1 MRQFT
6 VQVEDIR
13 DKLATAEKELAARTP
28 RVRRALA
35 LVRSAEDRLAE
46 LEPVLSV
53 VRAAEE
59 LGVTRPT
66 VYSWIRSGVLKPAA
80 SRGVTVRSVDALRRE
95 FDELRRLPNAGSK
108 QRRLATLAA
117 TSAIASDHK
126 TTGQVGRSLAAFA
139 SRTGIVRE

>member
-1 MRQFT
+1 MRAFD
-6 VQVEDIR
+6 VQVADIR
-13 DKLATAEKELAARTP
+13 DKLATAAKELAAPSP

-35 LVRSAEDRLAE
+35 LVRSAEDRLAD
-46 LEPVLSV
+46 LEPVMSV

-66 VYSWIRSGVLKPAA
+66 VYSWVRTGVLEPAQ
-80 SRGVTVRSVDALRRE
+80 SGGITVRSVDALRRE
-95 FDELRRLPNAGSK
+95 FEELRRLPNAGSK

-117 TSAIASDHK
+117 TSAFASDRK
-126 TTGQVGRSLAAFA
+126 TTGQIHRSLAAFA